1 MYRAKIIYT
10 KKNKMNNELNVFI
23 KIQPFVD
30 GIKKDLLNKNDMYVT
45 EMRMY
50 SKTVPEMESL
60 LKLSGETT
68 IIGPK
73 LVTIKVNYLNIYK
86 HIIII

>member
-1 MYRAKIIYT
+1 MY
-10 KKNKMNNELNVFI
+10 
-23 KIQPFVD
+23 
-30 GIKKDLLNKNDMYVT
+30 GT

-50 SKTVPEMESL
+50 SKTVSEMESL

-73 LVTIKVNYLNIYK
+73 LVTINVNYLNIYSN
-86 HIIII
+86 I